1 MQSLF
6 LEEFHQENE
15 WVDENCEPV
24 QERGGNAM
32 TWALVDD
39 AIGATHGRGT

>member
-1 MQSLF
+1 VLVMQTWSLA
-6 LEEFHQENE
+6 LKEAPHSS
-15 WVDENCEPV
+15 V
-24 QERGGNAM
+24 QEGGGNAM